1 MVQPR
6 EFSHLRCTARTNIL
20 QSKNISSGH
29 QVFGLI
35 LLPLLLIQWGIGF
48 YHHLRFRKTKRPTI
62 YGKIHLFAG
71 PAIVLGGIINGFTG
85 FNFSGEPHN
94 NVYWGIAVA
103 VILLIVL
110 ALLGWKRWSMHKQA
124 KNSRIVSDESLVHD
138 PYRMN

>member
-6 EFSHLRCTARTNIL
+6 EFSHLRCTAPTNIL

-35 LLPLLLIQWGIGF
+35 LLALLLIQWGIGF

-138 PYRMN
+138 SYRMN